1 MAKKFKIFK
10 YVRPFCYHQA
20 LKWLILWR
28 KLFLTIHFFLH
39 KSTNNISA
47 MGKIESTN
55 AREAVKDIFNALS
68 NNSIDN
74 NCLAKE
80 QNKTACFKK

>member
-1 MAKKFKIFK
+1 
-10 YVRPFCYHQA
+10 
-20 LKWLILWR
+20 
-28 KLFLTIHFFLH
+28 
-39 KSTNNISA
+39 